1 MAAEYSVF
9 DKNTEDVPLGY
20 WELKKQQQFGLK
32 KISQLNFV
40 CHTTMLSKENMRGKF

>member
-1 MAAEYSVF
+1 MAAEYSFF

-20 WELKKQQQFGLK
+20 WELEKTTVWLK